1 MPKELCIATDLSP
14 AGAPAVQLGLDWA
27 RRLRA
32 RVLLLHV
39 VHDPELTPA
48 LANDVPGE
56 VAAARAQLEQL
67 AATVAGTECRVEVR
81 TAEDVAA
88 AIVKLAAHAD
98 YLFVGS
104 RGRSGIERLA
114 LGSVATAVLR
124 HSTVPVV
131 CVPAGD

>member
-56 VAAARAQLEQL
+56 VAAARVEQI
-67 AATVAGTECRVEVR
+67 EE
-81 TAEDVAA
+81 
-88 AIVKLAAHAD
+88 
-98 YLFVGS
+98 
-104 RGRSGIERLA
+104 RGR
-114 LGSVATAVLR
+114 
-124 HSTVPVV
+124 
-131 CVPAGD
+131 